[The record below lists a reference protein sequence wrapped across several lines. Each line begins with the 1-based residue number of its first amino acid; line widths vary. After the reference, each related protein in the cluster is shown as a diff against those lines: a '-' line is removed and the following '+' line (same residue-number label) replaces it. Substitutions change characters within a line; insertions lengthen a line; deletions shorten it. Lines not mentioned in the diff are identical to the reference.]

1 MNEKLN
7 SNKSTITVILSVIL
21 FVILLCG
28 GGFYVYNAKQKSPFE
43 RTYKISDTD
52 IYIKT
57 TYNDKYNIGRLDI
70 TINEP
75 VEDWQ
80 IKSIGYNTTDIVL
93 ECETTDKSI
102 KKDYEI
108 QDIPLIKGENITG
121 NRIFENLTLKDYVM
135 MKDLLNGE
143 ITIDI
148 PKYLTLDTEERDKLQ
163 QEFYKK
169 EQDKV
174 VKKQNRTNPQK
185 NSPSF
190 FNTLFDF

>member
-1 MNEKLN
+1 
-7 SNKSTITVILSVIL
+7 
-21 FVILLCG
+21 
-28 GGFYVYNAKQKSPFE
+28 
-43 RTYKISDTD
+43 
-52 IYIKT
+52 
-57 TYNDKYNIGRLDI
+57 
-70 TINEP
+70 
-75 VEDWQ
+75 
-80 IKSIGYNTTDIVL
+80 
-93 ECETTDKSI
+93 
-102 KKDYEI
+102 
-108 QDIPLIKGENITG
+108 
-121 NRIFENLTLKDYVM
+121 

>member
-1 MNEKLN
+1 MAIY
-7 SNKSTITVILSVIL
+7 STVSTRWTAS
-21 FVILLCG
+21 
-28 GGFYVYNAKQKSPFE
+28 
-43 RTYKISDTD
+43 
-52 IYIKT
+52 
-57 TYNDKYNIGRLDI
+57 GRLDI

-80 IKSIGYNTTDIVL
+80 IKSIGYNTTDIIL
-93 ECETTDKSI
+93 ECETADKSI

-185 NSPSF
+185 NNPSF

>member
-1 MNEKLN
+1 MNEKLS

-28 GGFYVYNAKQKSPFE
+28 GGFYVYNVKQKSPFE
-43 RTYKISDTD
+43 RTYKISDTEVH
-52 IYIKT
+52 IKT
-57 TYNDKYNIGRLDI
+57 TYNNKYNIGRVDI

-174 VKKQNRTNPQK
+174 VKKQNRTNPKK